1 MKEQCMDGSAD
12 ILQLAMYGPLQVDRS
27 ITSQANSTESDWKRE
42 LLPRQSSTVHNGI
55 SLDDSCGEV
64 VSVTY
69 AMFHPQAS
77 RCDQVRSLTAAE
89 VVSKGANGGTL
100 AQHLML
106 EIAFLLGHMPKYGTY
121 FSPPQKESSPVPFPV
136 VGRCW
141 AQHARLLLFHIV
153 TDSLLAGA

>member
-1 MKEQCMDGSAD
+1 MDGSAD
-12 ILQLAMYGPLQVDRS
+12 ILQLAMFGPLQVDRS
-27 ITSQANSTESDWKRE
+27 ATSQASSAEAEWKRE

-64 VSVTY
+64 ASVTY

-89 VVSKGANGGTL
+89 VASKGANGGTL

-106 EIAFLLGHMPKYGTY
+106 EIAFLLGHMPKYGRY
-121 FSPPQKESSPVPFPV
+121 LFPPQQESPSMPFPL

-141 AQHARLLLFHIV
+141 APLECTAV
-153 TDSLLAGA
+153 TIPHRD